1 MVLKSLGMG
10 LFFPNLLVNV
20 HLEADFLRTQNRWGC
35 LRKWTLG
42 GLKVRSAE
50 GWLEGFLSGQELP
63 KSGPVAQPHRDS
75 GGKIRRIKYP
85 DVQCHD
91 KSIFE
96 GWNFGRLATD
106 NLSLNSLF
114 LRKGLRNACLAF
126 KETFNIGKW
135 QEPQWHGK
143 VATNQ
148 TSGGHSI
155 SAPHFIAH
163 LKPVWSKNSGEN
175 PKNCPQWRGR
185 FPTSGP

>member
-1 MVLKSLGMG
+1 MD
-10 LFFPNLLVNV
+10 PW
-20 HLEADFLRTQNRWGC
+20 RTKNPDC
-35 LRKWTLG
+35 LDDWKVIKW
-42 GLKVRSAE
+42 RRAA
-50 GWLEGFLSGQELP
+50 
-63 KSGPVAQPHRDS
+63 KSGPVAQSHRDS
-75 GGKIRRIKYP
+75 GGKIRRIKNP

-91 KSIFE
+91 KSIFG

-106 NLSLNSLF
+106 KLSLNSLL
-114 LRKGLRNACLAF
+114 LRKGLRNACLAL

-163 LKPVWSKNSGEN
+163 LKPVSSKNSGEN
-175 PKNCPQWRGR
+175 PKKNCPQWQIVGD
-185 FPTSGP
+185 FLQVGLLGISGLRRLCSSNNKLNRVLWLSSEKRIKCSH